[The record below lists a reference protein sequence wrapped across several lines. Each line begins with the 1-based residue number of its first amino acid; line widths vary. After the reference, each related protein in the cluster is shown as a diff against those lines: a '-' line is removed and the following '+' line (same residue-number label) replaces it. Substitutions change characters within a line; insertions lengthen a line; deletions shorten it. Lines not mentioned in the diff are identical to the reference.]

1 MIAARASLLHEEN
14 EPNEIAFRCE
24 VPVTAKDKSTT
35 GEVYV
40 SCVGFSLTA
49 FTAPISSWAAE
60 VTHFKSKG
68 WVAIAFFD
76 GFEGCILTSVGV
88 RAFNGIEGDGPGKP
102 GNGSEV
108 ELFVEQLDTFQDVL
122 LLSAESTTAVSASE
136 FQIDKK
142 LESARLTKTVELTD
156 SFSGN
161 SFDVSVD
168 LTWTATS
175 QPEVTRNRSYIRT
188 AGRISHE
195 QNKGTFREAST
206 AGTVSSGATN
216 FLQNVTD
223 TFADLQSVND
233 GFKEVIKF

>member
-1 MIAARASLLHEEN
+1 MKLHFDVKFLSRQ
-14 EPNEIAFRCE
+14 ATKVRLATFT
-24 VPVTAKDKSTT
+24 VLAL
-35 GEVYV
+35 V
-40 SCVGFSLTA
+40 SSFTA
-49 FTAPISSWAAE
+49 FTAPMSSWAAE
-60 VTHFKSKG
+60 VNHFKIKG
-68 WVAIAFFD
+68 LVAIAFFD
-76 GFEGCILTSVGV
+76 GFEGCIVTNVGV
-88 RAFNGIEGDGPGKP
+88 RAIEGDGPGKP

-108 ELFVEQLDTFQDVL
+108 ELFVEQLDTCQDVL
-122 LLSAESTTAVSASE
+122 VLSAESTTAVSASE

-156 SFSGN
+156 SISGN

-175 QPEVTRNRSYIRT
+175 QPEVTRNRFYIRT

-195 QNKGTFREAST
+195 QDKGTLREAST
-206 AGTVSSGATN
+206 AGTVSSGPTN
-216 FLQNVTD
+216 FLQNITD

>member
-1 MIAARASLLHEEN
+1 MKLH
-14 EPNEIAFRCE
+14 FDVKFLSRQKTK
-24 VPVTAKDKSTT
+24 VRLAKFTFLAL
-35 GEVYV
+35 V
-40 SCVGFSLTA
+40 FSLTA

-68 WVAIAFFD
+68 LVAIAFFD
-76 GFEGCILTSVGV
+76 GFEGCILTSLGV

-102 GNGSEV
+102 GDGSEV
-108 ELFVEQLDTFQDVL
+108 ELFVEQLDTCQDVL

-175 QPEVTRNRSYIRT
+175 QPEVTRNSLLYQKTGRHHSRT
-188 AGRISHE
+188 GQGNLA
-195 QNKGTFREAST
+195 
-206 AGTVSSGATN
+206 
-216 FLQNVTD
+216 
-223 TFADLQSVND
+223 
-233 GFKEVIKF
+233 

>member
-1 MIAARASLLHEEN
+1 M
-14 EPNEIAFRCE
+14 
-24 VPVTAKDKSTT
+24 
-35 GEVYV
+35 
-40 SCVGFSLTA
+40 
-49 FTAPISSWAAE
+49 
-60 VTHFKSKG
+60 
-68 WVAIAFFD
+68 
-76 GFEGCILTSVGV
+76 

-102 GNGSEV
+102 GDGSEV
-108 ELFVEQLDTFQDVL
+108 EVFVEQLDTCQDVL

-168 LTWTATS
+168 LTRTATS

-195 QNKGTFREAST
+195 QDKGTFREAST
-206 AGTVSSGATN
+206 AGTVSSGPTN
-216 FLQNVTD
+216 FLQNLTD
-223 TFADLQSVND
+223 TFANLQSVND

>member
-1 MIAARASLLHEEN
+1 MLKFLYGKRQKCDWRSLRFLHW
-14 EPNEIAFRCE
+14 FL
-24 VPVTAKDKSTT
+24 
-35 GEVYV
+35 V
-40 SCVGFSLTA
+40 SRLSPRPYPPG
-49 FTAPISSWAAE
+49 AAE
-60 VTHFKSKG
+60 KTHFRFKG
-68 WVAIAFFD
+68 LVAIAFFD
-76 GFEGCILTSVGV
+76 GFEGCIFTSVGV

-102 GNGSEV
+102 GDGSEV
-108 ELFVEQLDTFQDVL
+108 EVFVEQLDTCQDVL

-206 AGTVSSGATN
+206 AGTVSSGPTN
-216 FLQNVTD
+216 FLQNLTD
-223 TFADLQSVND
+223 TFANLQSVND
-233 GFKEVIKF
+233 GFREVIKF

>member
-1 MIAARASLLHEEN
+1 MKLHFDVKFLL
-14 EPNEIAFRCE
+14 RQKTK
-24 VPVTAKDKSTT
+24 VRLAKFT
-35 GEVYV
+35 VLALV
-40 SCVGFSLTA
+40 FSLTA

-60 VTHFKSKG
+60 MTHFKFKG
-68 WVAIAFFD
+68 LVAIAFFD
-76 GFEGCILTSVGV
+76 GVEGCILTSVGV
-88 RAFNGIEGDGPGKP
+88 RAFEGIERDGPGKP

-108 ELFVEQLDTFQDVL
+108 ELFVEQLDTCQDVL

-206 AGTVSSGATN
+206 AGTVSSGPTN
-216 FLQNVTD
+216 FLQNLTD

>member
-1 MIAARASLLHEEN
+1 MKLHFDVKFLSRQ
-14 EPNEIAFRCE
+14 ATKVRLATFT
-24 VPVTAKDKSTT
+24 VLAL
-35 GEVYV
+35 V
-40 SCVGFSLTA
+40 SSFTA
-49 FTAPISSWAAE
+49 FTAPMSSWAAE
-60 VTHFKSKG
+60 VNHFKIKG
-68 WVAIAFFD
+68 LVAIAFFD
-76 GFEGCILTSVGV
+76 GFEGCIVTNVGV
-88 RAFNGIEGDGPGKP
+88 RASDGPGKP

-108 ELFVEQLDTFQDVL
+108 ELFVEQLDTCQDVL
-122 LLSAESTTAVSASE
+122 VLSAESTTAVSASE

-156 SFSGN
+156 SISGN

-175 QPEVTRNRSYIRT
+175 QPEVTRNRFYIRT

-195 QNKGTFREAST
+195 QDKGTLREAST
-206 AGTVSSGATN
+206 AGTVSSGPTN
-216 FLQNVTD
+216 FLQNLTD

>member
-1 MIAARASLLHEEN
+1 MKLH
-14 EPNEIAFRCE
+14 FDVKFLSRQKTK
-24 VPVTAKDKSTT
+24 VRLAKFTFLAL
-35 GEVYV
+35 V
-40 SCVGFSLTA
+40 FSLTA

-68 WVAIAFFD
+68 LVAIAFFD

-102 GNGSEV
+102 GDGSEV
-108 ELFVEQLDTFQDVL
+108 EVFVEQLDTCQDVL

-168 LTWTATS
+168 LT
-175 QPEVTRNRSYIRT
+175 
-188 AGRISHE
+188 
-195 QNKGTFREAST
+195 
-206 AGTVSSGATN
+206 
-216 FLQNVTD
+216 
-223 TFADLQSVND
+223 
-233 GFKEVIKF
+233 